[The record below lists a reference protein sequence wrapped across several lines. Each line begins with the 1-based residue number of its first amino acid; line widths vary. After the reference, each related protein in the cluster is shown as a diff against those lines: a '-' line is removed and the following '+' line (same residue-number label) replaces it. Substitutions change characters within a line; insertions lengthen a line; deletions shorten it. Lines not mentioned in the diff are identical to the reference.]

1 MRKIIGMCFILLIL
15 VGVYS
20 YKTDVRAEEVVT
32 KELYT
37 LVKPVALDKAGLSR
51 GIYHDRQDLGIIM
64 PAGEELEIRQVNPN
78 YKDTVSGRFITAD
91 SKEDSAFQIT
101 ASWGK
106 IKNNYTAVPF
116 IYTNF
121 RTDGSKEKPVL
132 EYRVTNKIKKLP
144 IYQANDS
151 ETTFFQLWDS
161 QDAEYGL
168 VLSDK
173 FQMIVPKKDK
183 ELLRKLKDFENID
196 DVISYYNQVITLYCE
211 LNGLSFDATE
221 DYNLDITTK
230 FFIRANKSG
239 IAYMYYGGEE
249 TAENNDSLAG
259 WLRKGWGPLH
269 EIGHAFEGPF
279 MSGEVSLGE
288 VWNNIYATSFEE
300 QYMEDDVF
308 QKGTI
313 YGTSLKA
320 RTNEMIQSWKADNL
334 PISRWSGSSKEQ
346 TLMAMKEKAGDRA
359 FVYFNQ
365 QYRKLTSQA
374 DFNAVDYPIF
384 QVLNKFYG
392 EKTNFDF
399 TPFTDSIKAPVSNT
413 QKEQNRSKDFRP
425 VASIVDVIPDNKRES
440 AKQQL
445 KLKTD
450 VAIVDNDQI
459 ASLGLKGNVTVN
471 FDIADFKDIKGK
483 RLKLSDGKK
492 IVIDEIITN
501 PTMKLDNLPNGVYT
515 IEDIV
520 GNTSNYNM
528 SEHYVFVKDTENNL
542 TITFT
547 KISGYNLIDRT
558 IDILGCDYRQAGKI
572 VTDFKNNKVIVD
584 IIAEIPH
591 PSYENQVYYTVEIFN
606 EKKEMIFKKEIE
618 GTNVT
623 PESYAVTVKPGYQI
637 KIVHDEPQLL
647 RENGVTIPTSN
658 KTLIYTVTTTGLVKS
673 DTIGLDR
680 TIDILG
686 CDYRQAGKLVTDL
699 KNNKVIVDII
709 AETPH
714 WRYANR
720 VYYTVEILNEKQ
732 ETIFKKEIEGTNV
745 TPESYAVTVKPG
757 YQIKIVHD
765 EPQLLRENGVT
776 IPTSNKTLVYTV
788 TETGLVRS
796 DLEDK
801 SSTIDRIAKLA
812 KTIDS
817 SDGYYETRGQIL
829 ETINLLPEAQ
839 KQDLL
844 EQYQEILKSLSD
856 KKAGTTD
863 FIGDDFQFS
872 LLGLA
877 NNKFASIDL
886 DLANNKAKL
895 WVRNGQ
901 PHVYFT
907 NAYATIQ
914 LKDEFGNVIYSQDYI
929 GNVRNPAD
937 VNKTFAVKPG
947 YYISMMHREAN
958 TRLKMKN
965 IESNET
971 IPSQIENHFKITAK
985 GLQIVKKE
993 DIPKPTENQIKYYGE
1008 QYDFSLYGLAD
1019 NKFASIGLDLV
1030 NKQAKLWVRNGQP
1043 HVYFTNAYATI
1054 QLKDEFGNV
1063 IYSQDYIGN
1072 IRNPADVN
1080 KTFAVKPGYYISV
1093 MHREAN
1099 TRLKMKNTESNE
1111 IIPSQIENHFKI
1123 TAKGLQ
1129 LVKKEDVPKPTE
1141 NQIKYY
1147 GEQYDFSLYG
1157 LGDDKF
1163 ASIDL
1168 DLVKG
1173 QAKLWV
1179 SDGEPHVYFQDSY
1192 ATIKIEDAAGNV
1204 IFTKDFLGNVANTEL
1219 NEILPIE
1226 SGYLITI
1233 MHREAASR
1241 LAIQDVDTKS
1251 KLLVKQ
1257 TVTYKVTS
1265 TGLHLI
1271 ASK

>member
-1 MRKIIGMCFILLIL
+1 MRKIIGMCVIMLIL

-20 YKTDVRAEEVVT
+20 YKTDVQAEEVVT

-37 LVKPVALDKAGLSR
+37 LVRPVALDKAGLSR

-91 SKEDSAFQIT
+91 SKEDSTFQIT
-101 ASWGK
+101 SSWGK

-116 IYTNF
+116 IYTSF

-132 EYRVTNKIKKLP
+132 EYRVTNKMKKLP
-144 IYQANDS
+144 IYQANNN
-151 ETTFFQLWDS
+151 ETAFFQLWDS

-183 ELLRKLKDFENID
+183 ELLRKLKDFKNID
-196 DVISYYNQVITLYCE
+196 DVISYYNQVITLYCK
-211 LNGLSFDATE
+211 LDGLSLDAKE
-221 DYNLDITTK
+221 DYNRDIATK

-239 IAYMYYGGEE
+239 GGYMYYGGEE

-259 WLRKGWGPLH
+259 WLYKGWGPLH
-269 EIGHAFEGPF
+269 EIGHAYQGPF

-288 VWNNIYATSFEE
+288 VWNNIYAASFEE
-300 QYMEDDVF
+300 QYMGDDVF

-313 YGTSLKA
+313 YGTSLKS
-320 RTNEMIQSWKADNL
+320 RTNEMIQSWKVANL
-334 PISRWSGSSKEQ
+334 PISKWSGSSKEQ
-346 TLMAMKEKAGDRA
+346 TLMAMKEKAGDEA
-359 FVYFNQ
+359 FAYFNQ

-374 DFNAVDYPIF
+374 DFNAADYPIF

-399 TPFTDSIKAPVSNT
+399 TPFTDSIKAPVSNA
-413 QKEQNRSKDFRP
+413 QKEQNRSKDYRP
-425 VASIVDVIPDNKRES
+425 VASIVDVIPDSKRES
-440 AKQQL
+440 VKQQL

-483 RLKLSDGKK
+483 HLKLSDGKK
-492 IVIDEIITN
+492 IVKDVIITN

-528 SEHYVFVKDTENNL
+528 SEHYVFVKDAENNL
-542 TITFT
+542 KVTFT
-547 KISGYNLIDRT
+547 KITGYKLIDRT
-558 IDILGCDYRQAGKI
+558 IDILGCDYVQAGKL
-572 VTDFKNNKVIVD
+572 VTDLKNNKVIVD
-584 IIAEIPH
+584 IIAETPH
-591 PSYENQVYYTVEIFN
+591 PRYENKVYYTIEIFN
-606 EKKEMIFKKEIE
+606 EKKESVFKKEIQ

-623 PESYAVTVKPGYQI
+623 PGSYPVAVKPGYQI

-647 RENGVTIPTSN
+647 RENGVTISTTN
-658 KTLIYTVTTTGLVKS
+658 KTLVYTVTTTGLVKN

-680 TIDILG
+680 TIDIFG
-686 CDYRQAGKLVTDL
+686 CDYVQAGKLVTDL

-714 WRYANR
+714 WRYANK

-732 ETIFKKEIEGTNV
+732 ESIFKKEIEGTNV
-745 TPESYAVTVKPG
+745 TPGSNPVTVKPG

-765 EPQLLRENGVT
+765 EPQLLRENGVN
-776 IPTSNKTLVYTV
+776 IPTSNKTVLYTV
-788 TETGLVRS
+788 TEMGLVRS
-796 DLEDK
+796 DLVDK
-801 SSTIDRIAKLA
+801 SSTVDRIAKLA

-817 SDGYYETRGQIL
+817 NDGYYETRGQIL
-829 ETINLLPEAQ
+829 ETINLFPEAQ

-844 EQYQEILKSLSD
+844 EQYQEILQPLLD

-872 LLGLA
+872 LLGLS

-901 PHVYFT
+901 P
-907 NAYATIQ
+907 Q
-914 LKDEFGNVIYSQDYI
+914 L
-929 GNVRNPAD
+929 
-937 VNKTFAVKPG
+937 
-947 YYISMMHREAN
+947 
-958 TRLKMKN
+958 
-965 IESNET
+965 
-971 IPSQIENHFKITAK
+971 
-985 GLQIVKKE
+985 
-993 DIPKPTENQIKYYGE
+993 
-1008 QYDFSLYGLAD
+1008 
-1019 NKFASIGLDLV
+1019 
-1030 NKQAKLWVRNGQP
+1030 
-1043 HVYFTNAYATI
+1043 YFTNAYATI

-1072 IRNPADVN
+1072 ISNPADVN
-1080 KTFAVKPGYYISV
+1080 KTFDVKPGYYISV
-1093 MHREAN
+1093 MHREADS
-1099 TRLKMKNTESNE
+1099 RLQMKNTESNE
-1111 IIPSQIENHFKI
+1111 IIPSQTENHFKI
-1123 TAKGLQ
+1123 TATGLQ
-1129 LVKKEDVPKPTE
+1129 IVKKEDIPKPTE

-1147 GEQYDFSLYG
+1147 GQQYDFSLYG
-1157 LGDDKF
+1157 LGNNKF
-1163 ASIDL
+1163 ASIGL
-1168 DLVKG
+1168 DLANK

-1179 SDGEPHVYFQDSY
+1179 RSGQPHVYFQDSY
-1192 ATIKIEDAAGNV
+1192 ATIKIEDATGNV

-1219 NEILPIE
+1219 NKTLPIE
-1226 SGYLITI
+1226 SGSLITI
-1233 MHREAASR
+1233 MHREAAER
-1241 LAIQDVDTKS
+1241 LAIQDVTTGS